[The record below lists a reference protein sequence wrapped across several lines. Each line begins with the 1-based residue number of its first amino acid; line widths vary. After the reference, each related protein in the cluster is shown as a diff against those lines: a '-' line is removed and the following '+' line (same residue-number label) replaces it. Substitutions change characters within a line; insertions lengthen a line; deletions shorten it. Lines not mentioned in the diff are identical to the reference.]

1 MNNCGDVVLVEVFST
16 VDDEVLS
23 GVETTDG
30 IELDI
35 GPVDERSDP
44 GRDAMLDVEI
54 LLAID
59 AGEAVYCD
67 KLDEGLV
74 TTIENELELEVAEE
88 LDTMGGDSIPL
99 DGSDDEPGRKLVSP
113 VGSIGLMT

>member
-30 IELDI
+30 VELDI
-35 GPVDERSDP
+35 GAVDERSDP

-59 AGEAVYCD
+59 AGEAVY
-67 KLDEGLV
+67 
-74 TTIENELELEVAEE
+74 
-88 LDTMGGDSIPL
+88 
-99 DGSDDEPGRKLVSP
+99 
-113 VGSIGLMT
+113 